1 MFFHV
6 EACFKQPSDLQVI
19 ESAIQHDRGQIGAQE
34 KNLRNGFVGRGQVT
48 AVAALKE
55 LRKISNILSEM

>member
-1 MFFHV
+1 MFLIS
-6 EACFKQPSDLQVI
+6 CKQPFNLQVI
-19 ESAIQHDRGQIGAQE
+19 ESAIQNDRGQIGTQE
-34 KNLRNGFVGRGQVT
+34 KNPKNGFVGRGQVT